1 MEKGLIL
8 LVEDDGDIREGIRVL
23 LESEGFQVR
32 EAQSGSQALGMM
44 GRETDLVILD
54 IMMPGI

>member
-8 LVEDDGDIREGIRVL
+8 LVEDDGDIREGVRVL

-32 EAQSGSQALGMM
+32 
-44 GRETDLVILD
+44 
-54 IMMPGI
+54 